1 MHQVQISDEKFIFL
15 FDPCLNH
22 RVYSDIVQLYIHD
35 AIHSHT
41 K

>member
-1 MHQVQISDEKFIFL
+1 MLQVQISDEKFIFL

-35 AIHSHT
+35 AGHSQR